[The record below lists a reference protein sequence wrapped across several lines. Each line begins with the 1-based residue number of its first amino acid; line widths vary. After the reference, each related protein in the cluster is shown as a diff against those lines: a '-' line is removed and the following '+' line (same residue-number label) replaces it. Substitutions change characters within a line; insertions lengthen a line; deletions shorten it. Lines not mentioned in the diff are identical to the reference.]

1 MKRIIVLFV
10 MVSMYHI
17 VLFGQRKYEM
27 VIEKTDG
34 SEVVIK
40 TEDISRTYFRE
51 ISEGGGNDNQGG
63 GNDNQGGN
71 QGNVDNPS
79 ALVGIWAQFHKEQ
92 AFVGYYIGIKLDA
105 NGDAAYTEWSYGKT
119 PDWNYTGGG
128 KWTVKDNVLTLI
140 APNGSVAY
148 SSFFTLSSD
157 GNTISLSGDTTGGDF
172 RTLEGDFVKQ

>member
-63 GNDNQGGN
+63 GNDNLGGN
-71 QGNVDNPS
+71 DSGQIDN
-79 ALVGIWAQFHKEQ
+79 ALVGVWHCVVYETNS
-92 AFVGYYIGIKLDA
+92 YYTMGWKFDA
-105 NGDAAYTEWSYGKT
+105 DGNCYYDEWGNSRNEGEWDVPGSWSISNDQLFITWTDEEGSDIETYSYSLSNNNT
-119 PDWNYTGGG
+119 
-128 KWTVKDNVLTLI
+128 TLI
-140 APNGSVAY
+140 LTQISKNGY
-148 SSFFTLSSD
+148 TKTYEFT
-157 GNTISLSGDTTGGDF
+157 
-172 RTLEGDFVKQ
+172 RQ

>member
-1 MKRIIVLFV
+1 MKRIIVLLV

-79 ALVGIWAQFHKEQ
+79 ALVGIWTQFHQ
-92 AFVGYYIGIKLDA
+92 GSATSWYYGFKLDA
-105 NGDAAYTEWSYGKT
+105 NGEAAYAEWDIKDSG
-119 PDWNYTGGG
+119 PNWNYWGGG
-128 KWTVKDNVLTLI
+128 KWFVKDNVLTMSS
-140 APNGSVAY
+140 PNGSVIY
-148 SSFFTLSSD
+148 SSIYTLSSD
-157 GNTISLSGDTTGGDF
+157 GKTISLVGDTTGKFGTLKGDF
-172 RTLEGDFVKQ
+172 IKQ